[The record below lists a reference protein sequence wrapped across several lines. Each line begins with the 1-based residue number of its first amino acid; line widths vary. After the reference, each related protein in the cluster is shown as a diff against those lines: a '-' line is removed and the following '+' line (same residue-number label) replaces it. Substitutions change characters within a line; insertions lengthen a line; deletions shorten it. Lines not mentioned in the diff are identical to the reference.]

1 MNIMKLLIVLLFQI
15 ANLYG
20 DCQMAPEI
28 LKTDLEPHKL
38 YGRRHPFK
46 RNLSFAEYSTSKL
59 HRTVGSFLM
68 PGTINPLNSILRID
82 GIPLLRKERYRNKDV
97 FKFRLNRENSTSL
110 EVECRALLKVREKF
124 TLLRKQ
130 DSSFWGNRNT
140 DFLVAS
146 IVSQQDT
153 AIKWSI
159 IASNL
164 NATKEEPQKGK
175 IISENEEVSFELT
188 TLLLKDA
195 NNPNQPEKNFTTASR
210 VYAFTYNGKVVA
222 AVSVKVNNRKFW
234 MQKDLNTN
242 LQDAIAA
249 TAVILTI
256 RRNLY
261 R

>member
-1 MNIMKLLIVLLFQI
+1 MIKINVLLITLFQT
-15 ANLYG
+15 ACLYTSG
-20 DCQMAPEI
+20 QMDSKV
-28 LKTDLEPHKL
+28 LKTDLEPNNI

-46 RNLSFAEYSTSKL
+46 RNLSFASYSTSKL
-59 HRTVGSFLM
+59 KRSAGSLLI

-82 GIPLLRKERYRNKDV
+82 GIPLLRKERYRNSDV

-140 DFLVAS
+140 DFLIAS
-146 IVSQQDT
+146 IVPQQDT

-164 NATKEEPQKGK
+164 NATSEEAQKGK

-195 NNPNQPEKNFTTASR
+195 NNPNQPEKNFTTANR
-210 VYAFTYNGKVVA
+210 VYAFTYNGKIVA
-222 AVSVKVNNRKFW
+222 AVSVHLNNRKFW
-234 MQKDLNTN
+234 IQKDLNMN

-249 TAVILTI
+249 TAAILTI